1 MRTGKPPSKPIRNA
15 SARGTKQ
22 AAAREDNERRRK
34 GARVTDILGG
44 NSVPPLSPTRV
55 PAKWRWHYHTLLSL
69 QSHLLEERGELRNA
83 IAEPLEPHSLNE
95 ADSATD
101 EFDHD
106 LALTRLSVEEDA
118 LCEINEALKRI
129 LSRSYGVCE
138 ETGRAIPS
146 ARLKAIPWTRFTREA
161 EERLEQDGVAT
172 RARLNKPD
180 TVRGKGRVWLAAEE
194 EAEETGENSPALPN
208 DEALSNVFS
217 PPGLPGPRQK
227 SSRHSPNSAK
237 QKGRTK

>member
-1 MRTGKPPSKPIRNA
+1 MKTGKLPSKSIRQA

-22 AAAREDNERRRK
+22 AAAKEDGERRGK
-34 GARVTDILGG
+34 GARVTDILGRD
-44 NSVPPLSPTRV
+44 LSRTRV
-55 PAKWRWHYHTLLSL
+55 PAKWRWHYRALLSL
-69 QSHLLEERGELRNA
+69 QSRLLAERGELRNTV
-83 IAEPLEPHSLNE
+83 AEPLEPHSLDE

-106 LALTRLSVEEDA
+106 LALTRLSVEQDA

-138 ETGRAIPS
+138 KTGRAIPS
-146 ARLKAIPWTRFTREA
+146 ARLKAIPWTRFTREV

-194 EAEETGENSPALPN
+194 EAEETGENSPAPPN

-217 PPGLPGPRQK
+217 PPSLPGLRQK

-237 QKGRTK
+237 QKGRNK